1 MLPVRAAIWHSMLRA
16 FGQREANMRVD
27 MRILPAARLALFAA
41 ALGLFAAL
49 LLVTT
54 TASAPQASDEPK
66 PPDSGQI
73 ERHVHNYGEIDRS
86 CLRWTDQCRI
96 CSRTGGCSNIGIAC
110 QPTEVECLERE
121 HAQERKESD
130 DKR

>member
-16 FGQREANMRVD
+16 FGRPTCASTC
-27 MRILPAARLALFAA
+27 ASCRLLAFALFAA

-110 QPTEVECLERE
+110 QPAAIECLEHE
-121 HAQERKESD
+121 QGQEKKETD
-130 DKR
+130 DKK